1 MGIHWCVSDIIC
13 YYVLFDCEV
22 VMFALNRMDFRGR
35 LRRSALDKVFSSV
48 VMMYLDRHGLL
59 AVYGDTQQGYV
70 SYYHS
75 NWSPC

>member
-22 VMFALNRMDFRGR
+22 VMFALNSMDFRGR
-35 LRRSALDKVFSSV
+35 LRRSALD
-48 VMMYLDRHGLL
+48 RRGLL